1 MEERVQ
7 EVSKAKSL
15 QTLKTI
21 VKDSESK
28 LKALCIELEIRAN
41 IESPK
46 EDQSHR
52 MQIQLDQLKNGF
64 GQSKPSREENVK
76 YAFDA
81 ELKSLCLGPITADA
95 QKPLYDRISK
105 AINKLI

>member
-1 MEERVQ
+1 MIVEE
-7 EVSKAKSL
+7 
-15 QTLKTI
+15 
-21 VKDSESK
+21 SEKK
-28 LKALCIELEIRAN
+28 LRELCIELEIRAN

-64 GQSKPSREENVK
+64 GQSKPNREDDAK

-81 ELKSLCLGPITADA
+81 ELECLCLGPITADSEK
-95 QKPLYDRISK
+95 QLTDRISQ
-105 AINKLI
+105 AIKKLL